1 MEGWNNGQSLNEE
14 TMMKK
19 SKSSANTR
27 KQNAL
32 KADGTRL
39 IDLTPRKEAKGGNP
53 PILKTCACGT
63 HFPTVS
69 L

>member
-1 MEGWNNGQSLNEE
+1 MGNSLKEE

-27 KQNAL
+27 KQNGS

-39 IDLTPRKEAKGGNP
+39 IDLTPRKDAKGGTTP
-53 PILKTCACGT
+53 VLKTCACGV
-63 HFPTVS
+63 HYPTVS